1 MIQEKRLLDEFFELL
16 RMYTPTL
23 GEREIADL
31 LTKRLEGLGFTVV
44 EDDGGA
50 KLGGTAGNLVATR
63 KGTVPEAPMIMLTAH
78 MDTVQP
84 CKDVQPQL
92 KDGLITSDGTTV
104 LGADDKVGIATIL
117 EALRTI
123 DEQKIPHGDLQ
134 IVFNIAEE
142 GGVNGSRVM
151 NSSLLKAQYGFVFDT
166 INSPGRIV
174 RKAPGKNRIEAR
186 IIGKSA
192 HAGNSPE
199 KGISA
204 IVVAANIITKL
215 PQGRIDE
222 ETTANIGIIHGG
234 RETNVVPEET
244 TIVMETRSRDKE
256 KLTELTDNAVRTF
269 ELVAREMGATAEVTV
284 IKNYSPFKLAENHE
298 TVQLAKRAC
307 ENLEFPIN
315 ITEGGGGS
323 DACFFNAYG
332 VPSVVLGVGIRN
344 PHSKEEYIPE
354 KDLYDTARL
363 AVELIKEAAKLKA

>member
-1 MIQEKRLLDEFFELL
+1 MIQEKRLLNEFFELL
-16 RMYTPTL
+16 QMYTPTL

-44 EDDGGA
+44 EDDGGK

-63 KGTVPEAPMIMLTAH
+63 KGTIPDAPMIMLTAH
-78 MDTVQP
+78 MDNVQP
-84 CKDVQPQL
+84 CKGVKPQL

-123 DEQKIPHGDLQ
+123 DEQQIPHGDLQ

-192 HAGNSPE
+192 HAGNAPE

-234 RETNVVPEET
+234 RETNVVPEEA

-256 KLTELTDNAVRTF
+256 KLSQLTDNAVRTF

-284 IKNYSPFKLAENHE
+284 IKNYSPFKLAESHD

-307 ENLEFPIN
+307 ENLEFPVN

-363 AVELIKEAAKLKA
+363 AVELIKEAAKMKA